1 MSASTMNTV
10 MKNNRKLLP
19 KRDRFKNRLGGY
31 DRNVKTEYN
40 FPKATTKQLKEIGKR
55 LREERKTELIKVVI
69 VSMLLF
75 LVMVCFLYYYSDAI
89 RSSLWF

>member
-1 MSASTMNTV
+1 MSASAMNTV
-10 MKNNRKLLP
+10 MKNNRNLLP

-55 LREERKTELIKVVI
+55 LREEREMELIKVVI
-69 VSMLLF
+69 ITVLLF
-75 LVMVCFLYYYSDAI
+75 LVMVCFLYYYSDVI
-89 RSSLWF
+89 RSSFWF